1 MGVYESEARLEE
13 RMIDQLV
20 KQGYSKVVINDVN
33 ELGQNFREQVNIHNK
48 IELKG
53 KNLSDKEFE
62 RLMVKISGKGVFQ
75 SSKELRQKQDIQ
87 RDDGSIV
94 YIELF
99 NTKDW
104 CKNIFQVTNQTT
116 AEGKY
121 VNRYDVTIL
130 INGLPLVQ
138 VELKR
143 RGIDM
148 KEAFNQ
154 IKRYKR
160 HSYQGLYKFI
170 QLFVISNGVETKY
183 FANGDQELNYGFTFY
198 WTDINNDRINN
209 LEQFCV
215 FFLDRCHIGKMI
227 ARYMIVNETEKIL
240 MVMRPYHVYA
250 V

>member
-1 MGVYESEARLEE
+1 MGVYESEARLED

-20 KQGYSKVVINDVN
+20 KQGYSKVVINDVK
-33 ELGQNFREQVNIHNK
+33 EL
-48 IELKG
+48 ELKG

-62 RLMVKISGKGVFQ
+62 RLMVKISVKGVFQ
-75 SSKELRQKQDIQ
+75 SAKELRKKQDIQ

-104 CKNIFQVTNQTT
+104 CKNIFQVTHQTT
-116 AEGKY
+116 VEGKY
-121 VNRYDVTIL
+121 TNRYDVTIL

-154 IKRYKR
+154 IKRY
-160 HSYQGLYKFI
+160 
-170 QLFVISNGVETKY
+170 ISEM
-183 FANGDQELNYGFTFY
+183 E
-198 WTDINNDRINN
+198 
-209 LEQFCV
+209 
-215 FFLDRCHIGKMI
+215 
-227 ARYMIVNETEKIL
+227 
-240 MVMRPYHVYA
+240 
-250 V
+250 

>member
-1 MGVYESEARLEE
+1 MMGVYESEARLED

-20 KQGYSKVVINDVN
+20 KQGYSKVVINDVK
-33 ELGQNFREQVNIHNK
+33 EL
-48 IELKG
+48 ELKG

-62 RLMVKISGKGVFQ
+62 RLMVKISVKGVFQ
-75 SSKELRQKQDIQ
+75 SAKELRKKQDIQ

-104 CKNIFQVTNQTT
+104 CKNIFQVTHQTT
-116 AEGKY
+116 VEGKY
-121 VNRYDVTIL
+121 TNRYDVTIL

-154 IKRYKR
+154 IKRY
-160 HSYQGLYKFI
+160 
-170 QLFVISNGVETKY
+170 ISEM
-183 FANGDQELNYGFTFY
+183 E
-198 WTDINNDRINN
+198 
-209 LEQFCV
+209 
-215 FFLDRCHIGKMI
+215 
-227 ARYMIVNETEKIL
+227 
-240 MVMRPYHVYA
+240 
-250 V
+250 